1 MTKAPLLVKI
11 TGGGA
16 FSMERYNI
24 YEQAR
29 DSAWKFLIE
38 NRIKSL
44 PVKFS
49 PICRQN
55 NITLLYDNNKTYLS
69 ESKRGAT
76 FTDETGKFNII
87 LNPCDNI
94 KVQRY
99 TIAHEFGHIF
109 LGHLVSTDHDSSEIQ
124 LMSKMDIEYQAER
137 FAIDIL
143 APACVLW
150 KLDLHTAKEI
160 SELCNISMKSAYI
173 RAERMKILYKRNKFL
188 TSPLERQVCEQF
200 SDFIYQYKSR

>member
-1 MTKAPLLVKI
+1 MTNAPPPIKI

-16 FSMERYNI
+16 FFMKNYDI

-38 NRIKSL
+38 NKIKSL
-44 PVKFS
+44 PVKLS
-49 PICRQN
+49 SVCRQN
-55 NITLLYDNNKTYLS
+55 NIMLLYDDNKTYLS
-69 ESKRGAT
+69 QNKRGVT
-76 FTDETGKFNII
+76 FADNIGRFNII
-87 LNPCDNI
+87 LNAYDNI

-99 TIAHEFGHIF
+99 TIAHELGHIF
-109 LGHLVSTDHDSSEIQ
+109 LGHLNDINYGSFRMQS
-124 LMSKMDIEYQAER
+124 MSKTDIEYQAER

-150 KLDLHTAKEI
+150 RLDLHTAKDI
-160 SELCNISMKSAYI
+160 SELCNISMKSAQI
-173 RAERMKILYKRNKFL
+173 RAERMEILYNRNKFL

-200 SDFIYQYKSR
+200 SDFIHQYKSR